1 MKNADKL
8 KLIEAFYRGTLAG
21 EDNTTF
27 SKLMNDDLNFSQEVK
42 DYKSI
47 FIGFEALHVEEFQ
60 NTLMSFEAKHT
71 SQDKQSAEVLP
82 EQPKLAVVRPLRKVY
97 YAAAAIA
104 LLICATFGY
113 NQWSTSTYDEYFQVS
128 QSIADEALATVR
140 GANEVSSEAQ
150 KVKKSALSAYWKGN
164 YKRAIVLL
172 EGYVNDY
179 KEIASKDYQ
188 SILVLGVSQLA
199 ENKTEKALVNLSLAT
214 KSPDSSYKQEAE
226 WYYALALIKT
236 EADAKA
242 TIILKKVVK
251 NKAHIHNSDAIML
264 LDDM

>member
-8 KLIEAFYRGTLAG
+8 RLIEAFYRGTLTG
-21 EDNTTF
+21 EDKSNF
-27 SKLMNDDLNFSQEVK
+27 SKLMNDDLSFKHEVQ

-47 FIGFEALHVEEFQ
+47 FIGFEALHVEAFQ
-60 NTLMSFEAKHT
+60 KNLMSFEAKH
-71 SQDKQSAEVLP
+71 SAQENQSTEVLP
-82 EQPKLAVVRPLRKVY
+82 QQPKSVVIRSLRKFY

-113 NQWSTSTYDEYFQVS
+113 NQWATSTFDEYFQTS

-140 GANEVSSEAQ
+140 GANEVFSEAQ

-164 YKRAIVLL
+164 YSRAIVLL
-172 EGYVNDY
+172 EGYVNEY
-179 KEIASKDYQ
+179 NEIASNDYQ

-199 ENKTEKALVNLSLAT
+199 ENKTEKALVNLSLAA

-236 EADAKA
+236 EAEAEA
-242 TIILKKVVK
+242 ITILKQLVK
-251 NKAHIHNSDAIML
+251 RKAHIHNKDAIML